1 MIRTLFGGL
10 LGGLALFLTGF
21 VFWGT
26 PLANIGYTT
35 AEPAASTNLQAAMAQ
50 SLTQTGTGVYLIPST
65 TTSEGTILYGK
76 GPIAQVFFNT
86 NGYPS
91 LDSSALIGGLI
102 LALVVGVLIALAL
115 RLIAGDTA
123 TRVRATVAFAM
134 AATLWLHIGQPIFNH
149 APWGYFLYL
158 AFSDFVG
165 IVLAGLI
172 AAKLM
177 TDSSAAVAASPV
189 TPESKY
195 SDTTDSNS
203 FGSPLRTDNDPL
215 P

>member
-10 LGGLALFLTGF
+10 LSGLALFLTGF

-26 PLANIGYTT
+26 PLANIGYTS
-35 AEPAASTNLQAAMAQ
+35 ADPQASTNLQAALAQ
-50 SLTQTGTGVYLIPST
+50 GLTQTGTGVYLIPST

-86 NGYPS
+86 SGFPS
-91 LDSSALIGGLI
+91 LDANALIGGLI
-102 LALVVGVLIALAL
+102 LALVVGVIIAFAL
-115 RLIAGDTA
+115 RLVSGDTS
-123 TRVRATVAFAM
+123 TRVRAAVAFAV
-134 AATLWLHIGQPIFNH
+134 AAVLWLHIGQPIFNH
-149 APWGYFLYL
+149 APWGYFLYF

-165 IVLAGLI
+165 LALAGLI

-177 TDSSAAVAASPV
+177 PDTKVVVPVQPAS
-189 TPESKY
+189 TNPEPLG
-195 SDTTDSNS
+195 DDS
-203 FGSPLRTDNDPL
+203 FGSPLRSDDPL

>member
-26 PLANIGYTT
+26 PLANIGYSS
-35 AEPAASTNLQAAMAQ
+35 ADPQVSTNLQAALAQ
-50 SLTQTGTGVYLIPST
+50 GLTQTGTGVYLIPST

-76 GPIAQVFFNT
+76 GPIAQIFFNT
-86 NGYPS
+86 SGFPS
-91 LDSSALIGGLI
+91 LDTNALIGGLI

-115 RLIAGDTA
+115 RLVPGDTN
-123 TRVRATVAFAM
+123 TRVRATVAFSI
-134 AATLWLHIGQPIFNH
+134 AAVLWMHIGQPIFNH
-149 APWGYFLYL
+149 APWSYFLYL

-165 IVLAGLI
+165 LVLAGLI
-172 AAKLM
+172 AAKFM
-177 TDSSAAVAASPV
+177 PDTKIIAVADPIAPK
-189 TPESKY
+189 P
-195 SDTTDSNS
+195 DPLADDS
-203 FGSPLRTDNDPL
+203 FGSPLRNDDPL